1 MAKAWELE
9 SDYRTDTGNVR
20 RHNED
25 ACITRDSDGIWVVAD
40 GMGGHHAGDVA
51 SKSIVDAVREMS
63 SHQELPTLMDTIED
77 TITKVN
83 EDLMV
88 MARAKRTT
96 IGSTVVGMAHRGDYV
111 VIFWAGDSRV
121 YRIRGK
127 KMEEIT
133 QDHDMIQDLVESG
146 VCTEEEAKKHPQAER
161 VTRAVGGG
169 DDFFLDMEIFELQK
183 KDLFILCSDGLYKE
197 LTTDEILDIS
207 KSCKALDEIPDA
219 LVEAALARRGRD
231 NVTVVAVE
239 ATA

>member
-1 MAKAWELE
+1 MAKAWVLT

-25 ACITRDSDGIWVVAD
+25 ACITRDPDGIWVVAD

-51 SKSIVDAVREMS
+51 SKSIVDAVREMH
-63 SHQELPTLMDTIED
+63 SHEELPALMDQLED
-77 TITKVN
+77 TITK
-83 EDLMV
+83 V

-111 VIFWAGDSRV
+111 VCFWAGDSRV

-169 DDFFLDMEIFELQK
+169 DDFYLDMEIFELQK

-197 LTTDEILDIS
+197 LTTEEILEIS
-207 KSCKALDEIPDA
+207 KNCKALEEIPDA

>member
-1 MAKAWELE
+1 MAKAWVLASE
-9 SDYRTDTGNVR
+9 YRTDTGNVR

-25 ACITRDSDGIWVVAD
+25 ACITRDHDGVWVVAD

-51 SKSIVDAVREMS
+51 SKSIVEAIRDMTSYV
-63 SHQELPTLMDTIED
+63 ELPTLMDTLED
-77 TITKVN
+77 TITQVN
-83 EDLMV
+83 TDLMV

-96 IGSTVVGMAHRGDYV
+96 IGSTVVGMAHRGDHV

-121 YRIRGK
+121 YRLRGK
-127 KMEEIT
+127 KIEEIT

-146 VCTEEEAKKHPQAER
+146 VCSLEEAKKHPQAER

-183 KDLFILCSDGLYKE
+183 NDMFILCSDGLYKE
-197 LTTDEILDIS
+197 ITETEIVEIS
-207 KSCKALDEIPDA
+207 RACKSLEEIPDA
-219 LVEAALARRGRD
+219 LVEAALGRRGRD